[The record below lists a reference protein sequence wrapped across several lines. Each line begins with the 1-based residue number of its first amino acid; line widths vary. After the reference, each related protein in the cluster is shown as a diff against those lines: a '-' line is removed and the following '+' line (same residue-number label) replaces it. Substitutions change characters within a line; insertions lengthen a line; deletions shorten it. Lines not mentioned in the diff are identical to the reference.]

1 MLTKKLTLSL
11 LIVGLLAGI
20 FIGLSVNVSAATAPI
35 PSWIKNTAL
44 WWGQGQISDDEFI
57 GALQYLVGQGILKI
71 PASSTPPA
79 STPPASTPPAST
91 PPASTPPASGEL
103 VLTITSDGII
113 PSKITK
119 GKYDNISLLSE
130 IKQAVPYGWKE
141 IGNDQFSHSDVF
153 FPSQSKKIVQI
164 NYQGTFEL
172 CVLTLAADSCDTKF
186 KSTIII
192 VE

>member
-57 GALQYLVGQGILKI
+57 GALQYLVSQGILKI
-71 PASSTPPA
+71 PA

-91 PPASTPPASGEL
+91 PPASTPPASTTSEDVIINLEKRPDIPFCQDCISPSTVHVKIGQKITWKNL
-103 VLTITSDGII
+103 DPKNSAIITSNPKTCPGDLSVVLG
-113 PSKITK
+113 PLQTK
-119 GKYDNISLLSE
+119 TSPGFQKAGTCEYGATFGSIGK
-130 IKQAVPYGWKE
+130 
-141 IGNDQFSHSDVF
+141 
-153 FPSQSKKIVQI
+153 
-164 NYQGTFEL
+164 
-172 CVLTLAADSCDTKF
+172 
-186 KSTIII
+186 III
-192 VE
+192 E